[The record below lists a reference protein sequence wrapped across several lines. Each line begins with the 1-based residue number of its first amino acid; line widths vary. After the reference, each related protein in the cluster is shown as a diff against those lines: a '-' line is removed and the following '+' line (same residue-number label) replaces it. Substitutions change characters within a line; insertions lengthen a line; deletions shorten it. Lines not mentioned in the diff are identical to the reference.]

1 LSEDRLVL
9 RTQGLRSGHGAVEVL
24 HGIDLEVRA
33 AEVVAVLGPNGA
45 GKTTLMRTIVG
56 LNRARAGSIRFGGE
70 AIENRPPEDI
80 LAKGIALVPEGRRIF
95 AALSVL
101 ENLRMGAY
109 TVRDK
114 ATLQERLERTFE
126 LFPILAERRSQL
138 AGTLSGGQQ
147 QQLAIARALLSDPS
161 LVLLDEPSLGLAP
174 VLVEMVFDLID
185 DMRARG
191 LTVLLVEQNVHQAL
205 QTANRVYVLT
215 SGAIE
220 SQGTAKEF
228 RQQHLEA
235 AYLGRA

>member
-9 RTQGLRSGHGAVEVL
+9 RTQGLRSGHGAVDVL

-56 LNRARAGSIRFGGE
+56 LNRARAGSILFGGE

-109 TVRDK
+109 TVGDK
-114 ATLQERLERTFE
+114 AVLQERLERTFE
-126 LFPILAERRSQL
+126 LFPILAERRAQV

-174 VLVEMVFDLID
+174 VLVEMVFGLIE
-185 DMRARG
+185 DMQARG
-191 LTVLLVEQNVHQAL
+191 ITVLLVEQNVHQAL
-205 QTANRVYVLT
+205 QTANRVYLLT
-215 SGAIE
+215 SGVIE

>member
-9 RTQGLRSGHGAVEVL
+9 RTQGLRSGHGAVDVL

-56 LNRARAGSIRFGGE
+56 LNRARAGSILFGGE

-101 ENLRMGAY
+101 ENLRMGGY
-109 TVRDK
+109 TVGDK
-114 ATLQERLERTFE
+114 AVLQERLERTFE
-126 LFPILAERRSQL
+126 LFPILAERRAQV

-174 VLVEMVFDLID
+174 VLVEMVFGLIE
-185 DMRARG
+185 DMQARG
-191 LTVLLVEQNVHQAL
+191 ITVLLVEQNVHQAL
-205 QTANRVYVLT
+205 QTANRVYLLT
-215 SGAIE
+215 SGVIE